1 MVKNEKGVT
10 LMILVVTIIVIIILA
25 GVVMSINMNLN
36 KSVELKEVLAN
47 MEMIRTAAAP
57 YRDKYKG
64 DTVEEEVT
72 DKDNVKSTI
81 YHISNKFV
89 GEHLEPK
96 NSEMMNLL
104 LNYAGLDT
112 ITEDAHYWFK
122 LDKEALEK
130 LNINLETSKTENNVE
145 AEEDLYF
152 INYSNLEV
160 GYCKNKKD
168 DRGYYIGIKARKRFG
183 NSNDP
188 IKERYV
194 YFYNTLKDVK
204 TREVRK

>member
-1 MVKNEKGVT
+1 MVKNEKGIT

-57 YRDKYKG
+57 YRDKYIG
-64 DTVEEEVT
+64 DTVEEKVT
-72 DKDNVKSTI
+72 DKDNVESII
-81 YHISNKFV
+81 YHISDKFI
-89 GEHLEPK
+89 GEHLDPK
-96 NSEMMNLL
+96 NSEMMNSL
-104 LNYAGLDT
+104 LNYAGEDT
-112 ITEDAHYWFK
+112 ITPDAHYWFK

-130 LNINLETSKTENNVE
+130 LNINLKTTNSGKDG
-145 AEEDLYF
+145 EDVYF
-152 INYSNLEV
+152 INYSELEV

-168 DRGYYIGIKARKRFG
+168 DRGYYVGIKVRKRFG
-183 NSNDP
+183 GSADP
-188 IKERYV
+188 IKEKYV
-194 YFYNTLKDVK
+194 YFHKTLKDVK

>member
-57 YRDKYKG
+57 YRDKYIG
-64 DTVEEEVT
+64 DTVEETKEGE
-72 DKDNVKSTI
+72 STV
-81 YHISNKFV
+81 YHISNKFI
-89 GEHLEPK
+89 GEHLDPK
-96 NSEMMNLL
+96 DNEIMSSL
-104 LNYAGLDT
+104 LNYSSKDT

-130 LNINLETSKTENNVE
+130 LNINLETTKTGKNGED
-145 AEEDLYF
+145 EEDIYL
-152 INYSNLEV
+152 INYSKLEV

-168 DRGYYIGIKARKRFG
+168 DRGYYVGIKVRKRFG
-183 NSNDP
+183 NRNDP
-188 IKERYV
+188 IKEKYV
-194 YFYNTLKDVK
+194 YFYEDLRDVK